1 MLQRLSQ
8 VCRYIFILLVFIS
21 CQKQVVKESVGDN
34 ILGVWKEIG
43 YQHKI
48 EIKDSSI
55 VQIVGFPLITGDRI
69 TYFRT
74 ENILKCKYYSQII
87 GYDSF
92 DLEIIAHTHDLLK
105 FRKIDYPLEYEII
118 FEKK

>member
-1 MLQRLSQ
+1 MVLKMMYKLL
-8 VCRYIFILLVFIS
+8 FIVFCFIS
-21 CQKQVVKESVGDN
+21 CQKQVIKESVGDN
-34 ILGVWKEIG
+34 IIGVWQEKG